1 MHECML
7 AHMAVHTCLQAHLAV
22 VSDEFIME
30 KMRCKQWHVQMK
42 EGVVCQSKEHK
53 GMVVR
58 WPAPSGTLGHC
69 WVCCN
74 PRHLTE
80 WSAFSMAF
88 HINNLRVNAGHCGI
102 FPSLWCLVG
111 ACSKSSLTP
120 AGQVSRPHWPDSPG
134 MESVSGR
141 SKSPLWSCSL
151 DHLTQTVQNDNR
163 AQYNRGLNFQKC
175 A

>member
-1 MHECML
+1 MSSLWKKCDVNSDMFKWRKGSCASQRNIKVWSGSL
-7 AHMAVHTCLQAHLAV
+7 ANSVWDTGSLLGLLQPPPSNRM
-22 VSDEFIME
+22 VS
-30 KMRCKQWHVQMK
+30 
-42 EGVVCQSKEHK
+42 
-53 GMVVR
+53 
-58 WPAPSGTLGHC
+58 
-69 WVCCN
+69 
-74 PRHLTE
+74 
-80 WSAFSMAF
+80 FSTAF

-102 FPSLWCLVG
+102 FPSLWCLAG

-151 DHLTQTVQNDNR
+151 DHLTQTVQDDNR
-163 AQYNRGLNFQKC
+163 AQYNRGLKYQKC